1 MIRQRAE
8 HLVIFARL
16 VEIRKSDGQIFVG
29 CPNCRT
35 VSPLPPDLSEVIR
48 VMALVTVPHKLAE
61 AH

>member
-1 MIRQRAE
+1 M
-8 HLVIFARL
+8 IFARL